1 MGRRIPTVRWRGFL
15 QRTLQIPS
23 RFQSQTPQRGT
34 PLFTQNAIAVTPD
47 ASTLLAA
54 GEDQR
59 IRVFNLNNTNSPPLV
74 YEHSIHGHQIK
85 AADQNQGGLFLSVDN
100 HLIVV
105 CNPHKKQIVRT
116 LHQDQFRPEKTFF
129 RSA

>member
-1 MGRRIPTVRWRGFL
+1 M
-15 QRTLQIPS
+15 
-23 RFQSQTPQRGT
+23 
-34 PLFTQNAIAVTPD
+34 AVSPD

-59 IRVFNLNNTNSPPLV
+59 IRVYSLNGTKDPLLM
-74 YEHSIHGHQIK
+74 YEHAMHGHQIK

-105 CNPHKKQIVRT
+105 CNPASKQIVRT
-116 LHQDQFRPEKTFF
+116 FHQDQLKP
-129 RSA
+129 